1 MKKHDI
7 FWGLLFI
14 LAAALILLNQFGMFI
29 DISMFELVAT
39 IVLGVIII
47 KSLFY
52 LSFWG
57 VFFPL
62 AFLCILYA
70 DNLNIK
76 NFTPWP
82 ALFTALLLSIGFS
95 ILFQRNYGWGG
106 RWHHRHHFHHNHNSF
121 TSSVV
126 NDKDDKFVSCSSSF
140 GECIKYVN
148 SENFERAEISCSF
161 GSVKVYFDN
170 AKIPSGKAEIFVDVS
185 FGEAVLYIP
194 RSWKTECKAKIFCG
208 DMNQNGNIGPDSPV
222 VTIHGNVSFGNAK
235 IIYV

>member
-1 MKKHDI
+1 MKRHDI

-29 DISMFELVAT
+29 DISMFDLVAT
-39 IVLGVIII
+39 IVLGVIIV

-52 LSFWG
+52 LNFWG

-62 AFLCILYA
+62 AFLSILYA
-70 DNLNIK
+70 DELGIT
-76 NFTPWP
+76 NFTPLP

-95 ILFQRNYGWGG
+95 ILFQRNHYSGG
-106 RWHHRHHFHHNHNSF
+106 NWHSRHPHHHNHNSF
-121 TSSVV
+121 SSSVV
-126 NDKDDKFVSCSSSF
+126 NEKDDSAVSCSASF

-148 SENFERAEISCSF
+148 SENFERADISCSF
-161 GSVKVYFDN
+161 GAIKVYFDN
-170 AKIPSGKAEIFVDVS
+170 AKIPSGKAEIFIDVS

-194 RSWKTECKAKIFCG
+194 RSWKTDCKARIFCG
-208 DMNQNGNIGPDSPV
+208 DMNQSGNYGPDSPV
-222 VTIHGNVSFGNAK
+222 VTINGNVSFGDAK